1 MKVDLTTR
9 LQALRIVQRK
19 LQLPLK
25 QLTEKAEYH
34 SKIQNGDI
42 EIISKYN
49 SPEEVKAEYLFG
61 RITQSEYV
69 SALKVLH
76 KKQRAI
82 GVTNDNNNSVQYIS
96 PEQYAAELFQNIYNR
111 VEQEIEASSKLY
123 EKSCSKKDSKD

>member
-19 LQLPLK
+19 LQFPLK
-25 QLTEKAEYH
+25 QLTE
-34 SKIQNGDI
+34 
-42 EIISKYN
+42 
-49 SPEEVKAEYLFG
+49 KAEYLFG

-123 EKSCSKKDSKD
+123 EKSCSKKGIKRLRR